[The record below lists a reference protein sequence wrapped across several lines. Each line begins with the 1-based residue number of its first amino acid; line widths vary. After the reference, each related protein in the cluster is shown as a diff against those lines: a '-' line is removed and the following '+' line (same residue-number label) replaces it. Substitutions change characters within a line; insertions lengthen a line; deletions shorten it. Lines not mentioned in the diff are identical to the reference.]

1 MHLYN
6 KDIKDFLL
14 RKIYDT
20 ICRNYDESSRTL
32 NKPNGQFITMK
43 PRAATIAARFNDS
56 LHNLLGNY
64 FKTIVNRFWLQVK
77 KY

>member
-1 MHLYN
+1 MHLSN

-14 RKIYDT
+14 SKIYGT

-56 LHNLLGNY
+56 LHNLLGKFNT
-64 FKTIVNRFWLQVK
+64 KVVHK
-77 KY
+77 